1 MPKLF
6 NMHEGLSKLYSVDG
20 LIGIKFYFV
29 FLHIYYLW
37 TAVMVISTNK
47 VVSSEPERLLQIP
60 ELTPMDMI
68 SNPIR
73 FSLVI
78 PTYNESANIAEL
90 VSKLSYLLDSLIPGE
105 YELIVV
111 DDDSPDST
119 GEIAQCLITEY
130 PQLRVLRRT
139 TERGLSSGVIRGWQ
153 IARGDILGVIDGDLQ
168 HPPSILLQ
176 MLPAALE
183 GNDLVVASRHVAGGG
198 VSHWS
203 FLRRFLSRGA
213 QILGLMILPE
223 VLSRVSD
230 PMSGFFMV
238 RRTAIANKILNPVGY
253 KILLEVI
260 ARGDIKQVSEV
271 GYVFQERLEGKSK
284 VTWKQYIDYLHHL
297 IRLRFTIGGDSGL
310 DRIGSL
316 SQTIVESRFRT
327 KGKHS

>member
-1 MPKLF
+1 M
-6 NMHEGLSKLYSVDG
+6 
-20 LIGIKFYFV
+20 
-29 FLHIYYLW
+29 
-37 TAVMVISTNK
+37 AISSNK
-47 VVSSEPERLLQIP
+47 VVSSEPEGLLQIP
-60 ELTPMDMI
+60 ELPPIDMI

-90 VSKLSYLLDSLIPGE
+90 VSKLSYLLDSLIPEE

-119 GEIAQCLITEY
+119 GEIAQCLRTEY

-139 TERGLSSGVIRGWQ
+139 TERGLSSAVIRGWQ

-183 GNDLVVASRHVAGGG
+183 GNDLVVASRHVHGGG

-238 RRTAIANKILNPVGY
+238 RRRAIANKILNPVGY

-260 ARGDIKQVSEV
+260 ARGEIKQVSEV
-271 GYVFQERLEGKSK
+271 GYVFQERIEGKSK
-284 VTWKQYIDYLHHL
+284 VTWKQYIDYLRHL

-310 DRIGSL
+310 DRGSSL
-316 SQTIVESRFRT
+316 SHTIIESRFPT